1 VRVALRLAA
10 GALVALAVAGP
21 AAAAVPFSRAD
32 ANHDGFVSWPE
43 AHRVFPKL
51 KQIHFEKCDP
61 SGDGL
66 IDQQEYPLLSTFYWQ
81 NYIMAN

>member
-1 VRVALRLAA
+1 VTAALR
-10 GALVALAVAGP
+10 ALVALGLALLVAGP
-21 AAAAVPFSRAD
+21 AAATVPFSRAD
-32 ANHDGFVSWPE
+32 ANHDGVVTWPE

-51 KQIHFEKCDP
+51 KQIHFDKCDP

>member
-1 VRVALRLAA
+1 VSAALRALAA
-10 GALVALAVAGP
+10 LLLAAAVAGP

-32 ANHDGFVSWPE
+32 ANRDGFVSWPE

-51 KQIHFEKCDP
+51 KKIHFEKCDP

-66 IDQQEYPLLSTFYWQ
+66 IDQHEYPLLSTFYWQ